1 MTNQP
6 KPPGET
12 PLELKRY
19 IALRAHTVARWGR
32 SMPHGAKRREDEMSE
47 KPDAPMSEEERA
59 DRLERMVDTLAGTVV
74 DLKAENAALVAE
86 CDMAL
91 AVTVERDG
99 LSGRLTNAL
108 ARIQA
113 LEPLITE
120 NAALREAA
128 ANLVAGAIFNQTGVV
143 ITNAALYALRAALR
157 PRTHGA
163 MASECQEW
171 REMLEKAA
179 RRDMMDAKEV
189 LEQYEMGA
197 GGGTGRLYRKNGVG
211 FEHATREETRLWN
224 ALSDTITA
232 KTALESRVAEST
244 EARIKDNERLHGHLG
259 LLEKAIRHAL
269 NGDAGWDL
277 YARAI
282 LDPHNRDAAL
292 RSAAE
297 VTP

>member
-1 MTNQP
+1 
-6 KPPGET
+6 
-12 PLELKRY
+12 
-19 IALRAHTVARWGR
+19 
-32 SMPHGAKRREDEMSE
+32 MSE

-179 RRDMMDAKEV
+179 RRDMMDAKDKHSCAEPRYFMDTAV
-189 LEQYEMGA
+189 VETDDGPPQPRQAAFLMCTQEGCAFHLGDYGEIVAYIRGLE
-197 GGGTGRLYRKNGVG
+197 
-211 FEHATREETRLWN
+211 
-224 ALSDTITA
+224 TA
-232 KTALESRVAEST
+232 KSSLESRVAELET
-244 EARIKDNERLHGHLG
+244 LLRDADNWVNWPRGIA
-259 LLEKAIRHAL
+259 KRV
-269 NGDAGWDL
+269 
-277 YARAI
+277 R
-282 LDPHNRDAAL
+282 AAL
-292 RSAAE
+292 RSADKGG
-297 VTP
+297 T